1 MEGDDKDTHSD
12 QYEVGQ
18 TQVYLVLPLGALLRF
33 RGVAFFLIIE
43 DKTFISKKMTTYSVW
58 WSARNLQYP

>member
-1 MEGDDKDTHSD
+1 MTRTPTATNMKWVRHRCTSF
-12 QYEVGQ
+12 YRSVLYCASEV
-18 TQVYLVLPLGALLRF
+18 LH
-33 RGVAFFLIIE
+33 FFLIIE